1 MLIFRAA
8 VLGALM
14 SAETVVFTWGGIQ
27 GVEVLGAVGYAGVW
41 AAGVAV
47 LTIALDWVGGPS
59 D

>member
-14 SAETVVFTWGGIQ
+14 TVETVVFAYGGMH
-27 GVEVLGAVGYAGVW
+27 GVELTGALGYAGVW